1 MKLWLLPLLLSLSA
15 CGGNTGDKILL
26 NYEQRLARVLDT
38 ETVSKPWPA
47 IDALAAERD
56 LKQPLPDIRLDLRD
70 AYATRQCNLDTLIGE
85 RNSSL
90 GKVYS
95 ASKLLSYELRFLA
108 QLELCLQ
115 KSWQD
120 VALFEQLQQVYVQ
133 KQQSIMLAFDNML
146 LTDDTLRKELLGIKQ
161 HLLLDEQPG
170 LSETWQALTE
180 LTLLQ
185 QFIQQQ
191 NWQAASNIDIEQQ
204 LQLLYRYNV
213 IGKLQYSLRHTEH
226 GLNELNAMLGQVRQS
241 ELCPGGRDTEQ
252 LQILSNVFR
261 KFFIAQLQRYTVQLG
276 EQQQQ
281 LWPLLQQLYLHTPLS
296 APLNARFSGSYQ
308 AMRAALS
315 DHVNWWQQ
323 LNSSCP
329 LQLTATTRDAT

>member
-1 MKLWLLPLLLSLSA
+1 MKRWLLPLLLSLGG
-15 CGGNTGDKILL
+15 CGGNTGDNILQ
-26 NYEQRLARVLDT
+26 NYEQRLSRVLKT
-38 ETVSKPWPA
+38 ETVSLP
-47 IDALAAERD
+47 LATADELSAERD
-56 LKQPLPDIRLDLRD
+56 LKQPLPDIRLDLSD

-95 ASKLLSYELRFLA
+95 ASKQLSYELRFLA
-108 QLELCLQ
+108 QLQICLQ

-120 VALFEQLQQVYVQ
+120 APLYERLQQVYTQ
-133 KQQSIMLAFDNML
+133 KQQSIALAFDNML

-161 HLLLDEQPG
+161 YLLLDEQAG
-170 LSETWQALTE
+170 ISETWQALTE
-180 LTLLQ
+180 LTQLQ

-191 NWQAASNIDIEQQ
+191 NWQAASSIDIEQQ

-213 IGKLQYSLRHTEH
+213 MGKLQYSLRHTEH
-226 GLNELNAMLGQVRQS
+226 RLTELNAMLSQVRQA

-261 KFFIAQLQRYTVQLG
+261 KFFIGQLQRYTVQLG

-281 LWPLLQQLYLHTPLS
+281 LWPLLQQLYQHTPLS
-296 APLNARFSGSYQ
+296 APLSARFSGSYQ
-308 AMRAALS
+308 AMRTALS
-315 DHVNWWQQ
+315 EHVNWWQQ
-323 LNSSCP
+323 LNANCP
-329 LQLTATTRDAT
+329 LQLTATTPDAT